1 MSDNLTINASAL
13 KTIGNSTQIINQE
26 AANGSVSSIAN
37 TGSNAMACT
46 LDISR
51 EAMLRFQNNAA
62 NAEAETNEGIREKRK
77 LLTREDVYISSKV
90 NRHVT
95 PDPVWQRGL
104 LEIMKADE
112 PETYTEYKELS
123 LKEARESIEK
133 IEENGLTRYEYTGKG
148 EDLLMQSVAV
158 LNDWFYRRCIKNGM
172 LYNPLTG
179 QGGGVYQKLNEIYPD
194 MEFEVYSNKYSERTS
209 AMHRYEYN
217 ILLSVD
223 MVNRLAAVENLK
235 ELSKE
240 DDDLMSRIDKAASD
254 MRSIAGKYKESR
266 KNLRLGVMLLDDGST
281 LYHAKYNGCENP
293 DGITAGSKE
302 ELLEMMRKDTEE

>member
-1 MSDNLTINASAL
+1 MSDNLTINASTL
-13 KTIGNSTQIINQE
+13 KTIGISTQIINQE
-26 AANGSVSSIAN
+26 AASGSASSIAN

-77 LLTREDVYISSKV
+77 LLTGRDIYISSKV
-90 NRHVT
+90 DEHVT
-95 PDPVWQRGL
+95 KDPVWQRPIT
-104 LEIMKADE
+104 EIMKADE
-112 PETYTEYKELS
+112 PETYTEFIELFQ
-123 LKEARESIEK
+123 KGARESTEK

-148 EDLLMQSVAV
+148 EDLLLQADAV
-158 LNDWFYRRCIKNGM
+158 FNDWYYRRCFKNGM

-254 MRSIAGKYKESR
+254 MRSIAGEYKESR

>member
-123 LKEARESIEK
+123 LKEA
-133 IEENGLTRYEYTGKG
+133 
-148 EDLLMQSVAV
+148 
-158 LNDWFYRRCIKNGM
+158 
-172 LYNPLTG
+172 
-179 QGGGVYQKLNEIYPD
+179 
-194 MEFEVYSNKYSERTS
+194 
-209 AMHRYEYN
+209 
-217 ILLSVD
+217 
-223 MVNRLAAVENLK
+223 
-235 ELSKE
+235 
-240 DDDLMSRIDKAASD
+240 
-254 MRSIAGKYKESR
+254 
-266 KNLRLGVMLLDDGST
+266 
-281 LYHAKYNGCENP
+281 
-293 DGITAGSKE
+293 
-302 ELLEMMRKDTEE
+302 